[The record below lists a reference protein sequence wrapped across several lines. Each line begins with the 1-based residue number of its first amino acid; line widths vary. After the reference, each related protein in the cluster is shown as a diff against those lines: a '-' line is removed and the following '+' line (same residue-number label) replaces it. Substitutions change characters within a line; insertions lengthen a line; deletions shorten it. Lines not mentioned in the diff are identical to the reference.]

1 MRCLGRV
8 PSADGERDTYL
19 TTCDAIFYRQRNA
32 IARAL
37 RLCDA
42 GNGDA
47 SAMAGAIRASEGRA
61 NTMANSMKTA
71 IFESARHMA
80 VEEAP
85 MPTIEQPDDAIIRV
99 VRACVCGSDLW
110 PFRGINQT
118 EDHSANS
125 GHEAIGIVEQVGDAI
140 TSVKPG
146 DFVIAPFTHG
156 CGQCRACRAGFD
168 GSCMAHADNFSMG
181 AQGQYIRFQHAQW
194 ALVKIPGQPEDYSE
208 GMLKSLLTLS
218 DVMATGYHAARTA
231 QVKPGDTVI
240 VLGDGAVGLCAIIA
254 AKMMGAK
261 RIISTSRHDDRRALA
276 QEFGA
281 TDNVAERGDEGVAK
295 LLEISDG
302 GADAV
307 LECVGTD
314 ASFQEAVSVARPGAL
329 IGRVGL
335 PHDQQ
340 ISGEGTFYQNVG
352 VYGGPASVTTYDK
365 SVLLDAVLNADINPG
380 RVFTS
385 EFHLDDIQAAYEAMD
400 QRKTIK
406 SYLIID

>member
-1 MRCLGRV
+1 
-8 PSADGERDTYL
+8 
-19 TTCDAIFYRQRNA
+19 
-32 IARAL
+32 
-37 RLCDA
+37 
-42 GNGDA
+42 
-47 SAMAGAIRASEGRA
+47 MAE
-61 NTMANSMKTA
+61 TMKSA
-71 IFESARHMA
+71 IFESAGHMA
-80 VEEAP
+80 IEDVP
-85 MPTIEQPDDAIIRV
+85 MPRIEKPDDAIIRI
-99 VRACVCGSDLW
+99 VRTCVCGSDLW
-110 PFRGINQT
+110 PFRGINQSA
-118 EDHSANS
+118 EHSQNS
-125 GHEAIGIVEQVGDAI
+125 GHEAIGIVEQVGDDI

-156 CGQCRACRAGFD
+156 CGRCRACRAGFD
-168 GSCMAHADNFSMG
+168 GSCMAHDDNFSMG

-194 ALVKIPGQPEDYSE
+194 ALVKIPGRPEDYSE

-240 VLGDGAVGLCAIIA
+240 VLGDGAVGQCAIIA

-276 QEFGA
+276 AEFGA

-295 LLEISDG
+295 LLEISAG

-314 ASFQEAVSVARPGAL
+314 ASFQEAVAVARPGAL

-335 PHDQQ
+335 PHAQQ
-340 ISGEGTFYQNVG
+340 ISGEGTFYRNIG

-365 SVLLDAVLNADINPG
+365 DVLLDAVLDAQINPG
-380 RVFTS
+380 KVFTNTF
-385 EFHLDDIQAAYEAMD
+385 ELDEIQPAYEAMD
-400 QRKTIK
+400 ERKTIK
-406 SYLIID
+406 SYVIVEH